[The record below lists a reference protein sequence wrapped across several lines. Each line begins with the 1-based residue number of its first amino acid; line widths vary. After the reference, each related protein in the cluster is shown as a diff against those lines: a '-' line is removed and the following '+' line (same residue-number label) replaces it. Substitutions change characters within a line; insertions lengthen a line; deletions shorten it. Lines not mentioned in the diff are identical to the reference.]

1 MGKFII
7 TRSAAGDRFFL
18 QSDSGHTLAVS
29 RHYATLDACK
39 KGIASL
45 IVNAPVIPV
54 LDATAGEYG
63 PNPKFEII
71 AAEVGFAFLM
81 KSANGKSV
89 LHSPA
94 YATKKACLRAIAM
107 LRRGVTD
114 YELLFHTKE
123 GLTPL
128 TMKAPKGAAAKPAAD
143 PAPAVIRRSKKP
155 AAPSTF
161 PDIEEQL
168 DPDLLDPI
176 TEAVEVTKTVDAS
189 EIAASAKP
197 AEPMGSTEV
206 TEFAEATAPVEGA
219 EEAPAVSAVP
229 STTQDAA
236 PVTPRL
242 IRLQPIDKVPSVPPS
257 KPAKTQTSSAKAPAK
272 RRGILGIIFKKEK

>member
-7 TRSAAGDRFFL
+7 SRSAAGDRFCL
-18 QSDSGHTLAVS
+18 QSDIGHTLAVS

-54 LDATAGEYG
+54 LDATVGEYG

-71 AAEVGFAFLM
+71 AADKGFAFLM

-107 LRRGVTD
+107 LRRGVAD

-128 TMKAPKGAAAKPAAD
+128 TMKAPAGAAAKPAAD
-143 PAPAVIRRSKKP
+143 PAPAVIRPKKKP
-155 AAPSTF
+155 VLAVPETDLDVPPELDLPDPIAEADDIAEPADTVETIGATEITQPVEKAEESPSVAAAPSI
-161 PDIEEQL
+161 P
-168 DPDLLDPI
+168 
-176 TEAVEVTKTVDAS
+176 
-189 EIAASAKP
+189 
-197 AEPMGSTEV
+197 
-206 TEFAEATAPVEGA
+206 
-219 EEAPAVSAVP
+219 
-229 STTQDAA
+229 QDAV

-242 IRLQPIDKVPSVPPS
+242 IRLQPADKTPPAPPA
-257 KPAKTQTSSAKAPAK
+257 KPAKTQASSAKAPQK
-272 RRGILGIIFKKEK
+272 RRGILGIIFKK